1 MGFWMQ
7 FHLSSVHNFIDHEM
21 QAAWGIRINTAVA
34 FPVAALKKSI
44 CVINVTDALRTS
56 QLSVGRL
63 GN

>member
-1 MGFWMQ
+1 
-7 FHLSSVHNFIDHEM
+7 M

-34 FPVAALKKSI
+34 FPVATLKKSI

-56 QLSVGRL
+56 QLYVGRP